1 MKNSKLSPKITSI
14 TPNCDYTLTL
24 KYGKEKRVFDMKPF
38 LKIGLYKQLTDINVF
53 KTAKISFDTIEWEN
67 GIDIDPEFLYTKSKS
82 LATEAT

>member
-1 MKNSKLSPKITSI
+1 
-14 TPNCDYTLTL
+14 
-24 KYGKEKRVFDMKPF
+24 MKPF